1 MIDLMYIIP
10 PPPPKY
16 SFLKIHMMLNSSSIL
31 VCKEMG
37 WCQKWRTKKQRVSSC
52 SFTTMSLF
60 SKVVRCMR
68 TIAPLELAD
77 TTWDN
82 VGVLVGKLKVLDCLV
97 FLSLTRVLTLEPPF
111 PATHSNKVFLTID
124 LTPQVLDEAL
134 SDPSV
139 S

>member
-1 MIDLMYIIP
+1 
-10 PPPPKY
+10 
-16 SFLKIHMMLNSSSIL
+16 
-31 VCKEMG
+31 
-37 WCQKWRTKKQRVSSC
+37 
-52 SFTTMSLF
+52 MSLF

-97 FLSLTRVLTLEPPF
+97 FLSLTRVVTLEPPF

-139 S
+139 SSTVLWRLKDAYCLAIIDWCHCCISSTYFPCHEAFDSR